1 MSVCKPCLARSRRC
15 TGPGRLGE
23 RSPQTTRCSPFEDAI
38 REFAPDHV
46 LIGLRSSERSD
57 WQERGLLDQVI
68 ARFGLPL
75 TVFELDES

>member
-1 MSVCKPCLARSRRC
+1 V
-15 TGPGRLGE
+15 
-23 RSPQTTRCSPFEDAI
+23 
-38 REFAPDHV
+38 
-46 LIGLRSSERSD
+46 IGLRSSKRSD